1 MESRVAVLEQI
12 AHSTTAALDR
22 IERRLDGLD
31 RRMDGLEQEVR
42 GLVRQMGGFEQ
53 QLHGFEQR
61 FEASQGRVEHRLDMA
76 EPQQH
81 TDFKWLLGVMFGG
94 FSATAGGFA
103 ALLGVMAHGF
113 HWL

>member
-12 AHSTTAALDR
+12 AHNAAATLDR
-22 IERRLDGLD
+22 IARRLDGLD